1 MIRLRGALGATLFA
15 IAASPLG
22 AQARQTESD
31 EYTRYELLEPGSAKF
46 RIVYDVTA
54 TTAGATYFFNPIR
67 KGSLASN
74 ESVSDRATGKPL
86 EFDVVGAAVAR
97 AGGVRSQ
104 DTTQTYIRVK
114 LTRPVPADGGEARVL
129 IDKTYED
136 ASSYFLRGD
145 TIVFSRPL
153 GIKRNAVV
161 LPKGYE
167 LVSCNFPS
175 QVLQET
181 DGRIGITFW
190 NNTPAEA
197 PLMMRAV
204 RVGPTVSGA
213 AGVERRGEVG
223 GPRAPESRDRLL
235 PPATRDA
242 RVRFVSR
249 LHGIA
254 ARN

>member
-1 MIRLRGALGATLFA
+1 
-15 IAASPLG
+15 
-22 AQARQTESD
+22 
-31 EYTRYELLEPGSAKF
+31 
-46 RIVYDVTA
+46 
-54 TTAGATYFFNPIR
+54 
-67 KGSLASN
+67 
-74 ESVSDRATGKPL
+74 VSDRATGKPL

-97 AGGVRSQ
+97 TGGVRTQ
-104 DTTQTYIRVK
+104 DSTQTYIRVK

-181 DGRIGITFW
+181 DGR
-190 NNTPAEA
+190 
-197 PLMMRAV
+197 
-204 RVGPTVSGA
+204 TV
-213 AGVERRGEVG
+213 
-223 GPRAPESRDRLL
+223 
-235 PPATRDA
+235 
-242 RVRFVSR
+242 
-249 LHGIA
+249 I
-254 ARN
+254 